1 MLASLTGKTVRNE
14 GIRGET
20 AQTIAARM
28 GAAKINLSGPFN
40 LAAKGGSSA
49 YIYGDNIKDE
59 YGADVAP
66 RELTESWTNVLIGG
80 VRGKLSGLTN
90 TNDNPRRLN
99 SALFTRTLSG
109 EVINLTSAE
118 SMEITTGAS
127 FVRGDINVIF
137 VGQNGWDDGSGYC
150 RGNGT
155 AESENIDGLINII
168 DRMIA
173 NTGDPNKCII
183 VGRMS
188 GNASANLANYTDAES
203 AMAAKYGDRFMNM
216 REYLSN
222 ETNLA
227 KVGIT
232 ATETD
237 KENIASGSLPQSLW
251 ASASGTI
258 DKVHLNANGYRLFAQ
273 GIYEKLIALNLINN

>member
-28 GAAKINLSGPFN
+28 GAAKIKLSGPFN
-40 LAAKGGSSA
+40 LAAQGGSAA
-49 YIYGDNIKDE
+49 YIYGNNIKDQ
-59 YGADVAP
+59 YGADIAP
-66 RELTESWTNVLIGG
+66 RELTESWANVLIGG
-80 VRGKLSGLTN
+80 VRGKLSALTN
-90 TNDNPRRLN
+90 TNENPRRLN

-109 EVINLTSAE
+109 DAINLTSAD
-118 SMEITTGAS
+118 SMEITTGGS

-137 VGQNGWDDGSGYC
+137 VGQNGWDDGNGFC
-150 RGNGT
+150 FGNGT
-155 AESENIDGLINII
+155 AENENIDGLINII

-173 NTGDPNKCII
+173 NTGDASKCII

-188 GNASANLANYTDAES
+188 GNASKNLANYTDAEA

-222 ETNLA
+222 EDNLA

-232 ATETD
+232 ATDTD
-237 KENIASGSLPQSLW
+237 KENIAAGSLPQSLW
-251 ASASGTI
+251 ASASGTV

-273 GIYEKLIALNLINN
+273 GIYEKMIALNLINN